1 MAASEITTLP
11 FHPQSQIEVV
21 KTSDLAQL
29 PLLQAARVW
38 RESRKPYLGERT
50 YLDYHQIKT
59 LGKFFG
65 EVPLSEID
73 ADRIRAFQK
82 LRMLRAGADS
92 TAAMKLLEAAMC
104 ADCAPVSVRAAA
116 GVVN

>member
-29 PLLQAARVW
+29 PFLQAARVW

-50 YLDYHQIKT
+50 YLGYHTRSKPSGSFSARCRFLRSMPT
-59 LGKFFG
+59 GFA
-65 EVPLSEID
+65 LSKNSVCYE
-73 ADRIRAFQK
+73 RAPIPRPQ
-82 LRMLRAGADS
+82 
-92 TAAMKLLEAAMC
+92 
-104 ADCAPVSVRAAA
+104 
-116 GVVN
+116 